1 MTQICLFRMEDKQGA
16 ESHNQPPEDSL
27 SPRLISM
34 FDEQQFLQDLKGM
47 TQIRFC
53 RILYESRIRL
63 CRTLDEYISPNSNQ
77 PPEELLRPG

>member
-47 TQIRFC
+47 TQIRLC
-53 RILYESRIRL
+53 RI
-63 CRTLDEYISPNSNQ
+63 LDEYISPNSNQ
-77 PPEELLRPG
+77 PPEELLRPR